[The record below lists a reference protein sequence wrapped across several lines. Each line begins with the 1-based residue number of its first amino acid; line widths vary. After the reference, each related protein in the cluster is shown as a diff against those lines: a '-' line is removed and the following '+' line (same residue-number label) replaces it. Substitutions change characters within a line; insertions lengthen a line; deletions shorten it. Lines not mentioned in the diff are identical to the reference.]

1 MLTKLYVY
9 KPRSYKNA
17 CYKYKKIVASYYIKD
32 TNNETDYP
40 ITNNTYKLTLIIYVF
55 N

>member
-1 MLTKLYVY
+1 MY
-9 KPRSYKNA
+9 KSRSCKNV
-17 CYKYKKIVASYYIKD
+17 CYKYKEIVASYYIKD

-40 ITNNTYKLTLIIYVF
+40 ITNNTYKLILIIYVF